1 MAVIEA
7 EGLSKH
13 YGAVRALEDLDLR
26 VEQGDVFGYLGPN
39 GSGKTTTIRLLLG
52 LIRPS
57 SGRVEVLGGDPER
70 DAVAIHR
77 RLAYVPGEAALW
89 PELTGTETLHLLGRL
104 QGSVD
109 EVYRAELIER
119 FELDPGKRIRAYSK
133 GNRQKVSLVA
143 ALAARPAL
151 LVLDEPT
158 AGLDPLMEQV
168 FRECVQEA
176 KDRGQTVFLSSHVL
190 AEVEALCDRVA
201 ILRAG
206 RLVEVGT
213 LGSLRLGSTLSIEA
227 TFREGR
233 VPEVR
238 GVPGVLEA
246 RVDGPTIRCRV
257 DGPVAPLL
265 AVLAAAD
272 AERVVSREP
281 SLEELFLTYY
291 AEQAEEESGA
301 GWQSRAVAHAE
312 QADAEQADVAPPRR
326 RHRGRRR
333 AP

>member
-1 MAVIEA
+1 MAA
-7 EGLSKH
+7 
-13 YGAVRALEDLDLR
+13 A
-26 VEQGDVFGYLGPN
+26 QGPADGCRGQRR
-39 GSGKTTTIRLLLG
+39 SD
-52 LIRPS
+52 
-57 SGRVEVLGGDPER
+57 GRVAVLGGDPER

-77 RLAYVPGEAALW
+77 NLSYVPGEAALW

-109 EVYRAELIER
+109 EGYRAELVDR
-119 FELDPGKRIRAYSK
+119 FELDGGKRVRAYSK
-133 GNRQKVSLVA
+133 GNRQKVSLIA

-168 FRECVQEA
+168 FRECVREA

-206 RLVEVGT
+206 RLVEVGS
-213 LGSLRLGSTLSIEA
+213 LDSLRLGSTLSIEA
-227 TFREGR
+227 TFRDR
-233 VPEVR
+233 PVPDVR
-238 GVPGVLEA
+238 GVPGVLDA
-246 RVDGPTIRCRV
+246 SVDGGTLRCRV

-272 AERVVSREP
+272 AERVLSGEP

-291 AEQAEEESGA
+291 AAQEDAAEARTEEDGA
-301 GWQSRAVAHAE
+301 HE
-312 QADAEQADVAPPRR
+312 DDAPRR
-326 RHRGRRR
+326 RAPGRRR

>member
-1 MAVIEA
+1 MAVIHA
-7 EGLSKH
+7 EGLTKH
-13 YGAVRALEDLDLR
+13 YGAVRALEGLDLE

-52 LIRPS
+52 LIRPT
-57 SGRVEVLGGDPER
+57 SGRVKVLGGDPER

-89 PELTGTETLHLLGRL
+89 PELTGAETLHLLGRL

-109 EVYRAELIER
+109 EAYRTELVER
-119 FELDPGKRIRAYSK
+119 FELDPGKRVRAYSK
-133 GNRQKVSLVA
+133 GNRQKVSIVA
-143 ALAARPAL
+143 ALSTRADL

-168 FRECVQEA
+168 FRQCVREA
-176 KDRGQTVFLSSHVL
+176 KDRGQTLFLSSHVL

-201 ILRAG
+201 ILRSG
-206 RLVEVGT
+206 RLVEVG
-213 LGSLRLGSTLSIEA
+213 SLAAMRLGSALAVEA
-227 TFREGR
+227 TFGDAR
-233 VPEVR
+233 VPDVR
-238 GVPGVLEA
+238 AVAGVLGATVTVE
-246 RVDGPTIRCRV
+246 GSTLRCRV
-257 DGPVAPLL
+257 DGPIAPLL
-265 AVLAAAD
+265 GLLAAAG

-291 AEQAEEESGA
+291 TDLGEAAPSGED
-301 GWQSRAVAHAE
+301 GRQRTSSRTT
-312 QADAEQADVAPPRR
+312 
-326 RHRGRRR
+326 GRRR